1 MLTVIVMNSCFVSSA
16 QIVSALL
23 VCGVAPDGPSL
34 MWVIFKTTAPY
45 FGALFFHLLA
55 PYFFIARLKNAQVD
69 GSLPQVPLR
78 FISDGIPHSW
88 RERWVDARGPFRTE
102 LRGKAHTKNRGFPHL
117 KRGKA
122 LFVLCQAPEPSPV
135 GRMVRAI
142 SALPG
147 L

>member
-16 QIVSALL
+16 QIVSARL
-23 VCGVAPDGPSL
+23 VRGVAPDGPSL
-34 MWVIFKTTAPY
+34 MWVIFKTT
-45 FGALFFHLLA
+45 A